1 MQVIPVTPFGYCS
14 GVERALSLALKAKR
28 EHPKQNV
35 YLLGMLI
42 HNETALKELK
52 SQGLFVLSEK
62 DCLLEEALSSLK
74 EGDVVVFSAHGHPSR
89 FDETAKKKKLI
100 VYDATCP
107 FVKGNMGLGKK
118 LNPLIYLGLRGH
130 LESEAFLANC
140 PRAYFY
146 DVKSRQGNWQEASE
160 TPSVLAQTTLGGMEI
175 EAAMQDIQARF
186 PEAKLVKGRCLAT
199 AERQAAVLEASKKA
213 DATLILGSDASNNT
227 LKLKEI
233 AEKSGPVFL
242 CLGLEE
248 TRKLDLSLFHSI
260 ALASGASTSKATFLE
275 VKDYLERL

>member
-1 MQVIPVTPFGYCS
+1 MIPVTPFGYCS

-42 HNETALKELK
+42 HNETALEELK
-52 SQGLFVLSEK
+52 GQGLFVLSEK
-62 DCLLEEALSSLK
+62 DCPLEEALSSLK
-74 EGDVVVFSAHGHPSR
+74 EGDVVVFSAHGHPSC
-89 FDETAKKKKLI
+89 FDEMAKKKKLI
-100 VYDATCP
+100 VYDATCL

-146 DVKSRQGNWQEASE
+146 DVKSGQGNWQEASE

-186 PEAKLVKGRCLAT
+186 PEAKLIKGRCLAT

-248 TRKLDLSLFHSI
+248 TRKLDLSLFHSV